1 VKESRSHNNIRRSRS
16 CPMNRTEKK
25 RKAADGS
32 LLAVFSR
39 RIRKGR
45 HTHNH
50 YYNYINST
58 YNYHWKYKTKR
69 KTRYDNNA
77 SRRRT
82 FTRNQPR
89 RPEGFLDIPF
99 SCARECVQSTLCAHI
114 GWWKKSFQRG
124 AFAPKPQVSPF
135 LTYVTSSFAY
145 SSSCCFASLS
155 ISRLLLLYTIQNGPL
170 FVVVLYR

>member
-1 VKESRSHNNIRRSRS
+1 MKESRSHNNIRRSRS

-58 YNYHWKYKTKR
+58 YNYHWKYKT
-69 KTRYDNNA
+69 RYDNNA

-89 RPEGFLDIPF
+89 RRSRGIPWHSVF
-99 SCARECVQSTLCAHI
+99 MSPRMRSINSVCAYRMM
-114 GWWKKSFQRG
+114 KKSFQRG